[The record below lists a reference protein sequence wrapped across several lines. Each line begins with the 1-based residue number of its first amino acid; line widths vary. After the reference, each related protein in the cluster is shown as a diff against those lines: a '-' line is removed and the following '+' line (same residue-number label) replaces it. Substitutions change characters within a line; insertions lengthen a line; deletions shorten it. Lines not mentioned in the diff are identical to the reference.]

1 MKTKRHTGI
10 HRNARKHGGRV
21 GDEANGRIRPRADEE
36 DGVDF
41 VEAQHGARHH
51 CPQILGHVLDEGAKE
66 LGVFGILPA
75 CHVEDGP
82 EEHWLGG
89 VAFIGLFPAENREE
103 GMEMLQEPGVIFMSL
118 AFHTFWLT

>member
-1 MKTKRHTGI
+1 M
-10 HRNARKHGGRV
+10 
-21 GDEANGRIRPRADEE
+21 
-36 DGVDF
+36 DF

-66 LGVFGILPA
+66 LGVLGIPPA

-103 GMEMLQEPGVIFMSL
+103 GMEMLQELAKIVVDIFSRYQNRTKDASL
-118 AFHTFWLT
+118 GRSDFLLLLLGGSR